1 MDVIINNPATT
12 ALPQVQYAPI
22 TQTPQGY
29 GPGYGQGQ
37 GRDFHGGPGFL
48 LPLLLV
54 GGFLFL
60 RGRGKRRR
68 QMMRR
73 AQMQSGQMQGSQ
85 PMPGNPM
92 TGAGP
97 APAGPF
103 ASDMP
108 GSFGD
113 SGNFMDDI
121 RENFRRGRQQFVT
134 NGALDIARERYARG
148 EINAEEY
155 QTILKTL
162 SGQAGGNQSGTTQ
175 PPPTIV

>member
-1 MDVIINNPATT
+1 MDVIINNPATS
-12 ALPQVQYAPI
+12 AFPQTQYAPV
-22 TQTPQGY
+22 TQTPYGY
-29 GPGYGQGQ
+29 PGYNGDQ
-37 GRDFHGGPGFL
+37 DHHAHGGPGFV
-48 LPLLLV
+48 LPLLLL
-54 GGFLFL
+54 GGLLFL

-68 QMMRR
+68 QMLRR
-73 AQMQSGQMQGSQ
+73 WQMQSGQMGGAPMGGQ

-108 GSFGD
+108 
-113 SGNFMDDI
+113 GNFMDDI

-162 SGQAGGNQSGTTQ
+162 STQSGGNQPGNTQ
-175 PPPTIV
+175 PPPNIV